1 MINGASPGSR
11 KDFQTKET
19 AVSRQKKEIQAL
31 NKQLNKVLTLYHT
44 KIFL

>member
-19 AVSRQKKEIQAL
+19 AVTRQEKGDSSVKQAAL
-31 NKQLNKVLTLYHT
+31 IKSTC
-44 KIFL
+44 